1 MPKLKLGPIL
11 DDKPVRVT
19 LDLPATLHRDL
30 VAYAEALA
38 HETGQQVEVTK
49 LVAPML
55 ERFLA
60 GDRGFRAT
68 RSGASRTEH
77 KASSVG
83 NAGRDA
89 EHTEPA

>member
-19 LDLPATLHRDL
+19 LDLPARLHRDL

-60 GDRGFRAT
+60 GDRGFRARHRGSAT
-68 RSGASRTEH
+68 ARTTYPSDP
-77 KASSVG
+77 K
-83 NAGRDA
+83 R
-89 EHTEPA
+89 PADVDKE